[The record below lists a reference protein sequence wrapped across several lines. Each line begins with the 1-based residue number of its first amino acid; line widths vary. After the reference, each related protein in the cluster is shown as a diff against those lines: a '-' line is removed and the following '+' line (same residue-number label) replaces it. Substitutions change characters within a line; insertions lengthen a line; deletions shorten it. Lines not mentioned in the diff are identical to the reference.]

1 MIIRYGSRHRQ
12 RGMATLLVSLLI
24 LVGATLIVMFSARTT
39 LMEQRISGNE
49 IRTKQALN
57 VAQAGFDEALAYLR
71 AGGRNAGETFNGNN
85 GNLGGSSYRAVFWN
99 SATPPV
105 FGPNNLCP
113 NAPGIPTGRVVP
125 PANFVQGTP
134 PVRVPFIIFSCG
146 WSDDRAARQAVLMT
160 AGLMPPLPGNPPA
173 PLIVGGYVDTS
184 GRARAYNFHSD
195 LTIWSGSSVTPTGK
209 AGTTFVRNKE
219 QHPNPPPITDPL
231 PPLASN
237 CTVGNNYICTT
248 VGDNAG
254 FDVIVD
260 DASLASKTGDQ
271 FFESFMG
278 RSKTAF
284 KNDPSTI
291 NRTGQS
297 LSGVKA
303 EKIWINGN
311 LSLSGNIQIGTRN
324 EPVILIVDGNLNVTG
339 NVVFYGVL
347 YVTGNFS
354 SSGTPI
360 FYGATVVEGDNTAS
374 AGTPSY
380 VYDPLAFANLEPL
393 GPVMVY
399 AGTWRDWL
407 AP

>member
-1 MIIRYGSRHRQ
+1 MIIRNGSRHRQ

-71 AGGRNAGETFNGNN
+71 AGGRNAGELFNNN
-85 GNLGGSSYRAVFWN
+85 LADGSSYRAVFWN

-125 PANFVQGTP
+125 PANFVQGNC
-134 PVRVPFIIFSCG
+134 RQFGCPFIIFSCG

-219 QHPNPPPITDPL
+219 QHPNPPPITDPP
-231 PPLASN
+231 PPLVSN

-284 KNDPSTI
+284 KNDPSTVD
-291 NRTGQS
+291 RTGQS

-303 EKIWINGN
+303 EK
-311 LSLSGNIQIGTRN
+311 SGSMAI
-324 EPVILIVDGNLNVTG
+324 
-339 NVVFYGVL
+339 
-347 YVTGNFS
+347 
-354 SSGTPI
+354 
-360 FYGATVVEGDNTAS
+360 
-374 AGTPSY
+374 
-380 VYDPLAFANLEPL
+380 
-393 GPVMVY
+393 
-399 AGTWRDWL
+399 
-407 AP
+407 